1 MYITVCLTL
10 RKKPNINFIK
20 GHLAE
25 RENIC
30 FVFVLFCF
38 LPRQAETNLYFQ
50 LSGPNFGGGQ
60 KVKKTVLI
68 SALISFGGDTD
79 LHRREQKWIKK
90 TSQTKRGLFSP
101 TLTCSAKMGLK
112 CLKSQ
117 SVWSAIIPLSFYQHI
132 SAFVKK
138 EVNLNK
144 KFHVKVYKLV
154 DYEI

>member
-90 TSQTKRGLFSP
+90 NFTNKTRPIQSLSS
-101 TLTCSAKMGLK
+101 LAKMGLK

-132 SAFVKK
+132 STFVKK
-138 EVNLNK
+138 SQS
-144 KFHVKVYKLV
+144 
-154 DYEI
+154 